1 MKKILGA
8 IVGFFVAIW
17 RWIKE
22 TAWVQ
27 PLLIVGIIFGI
38 IFAIPSVV
46 DGIRKI
52 DERNN
57 SAEKYYQQFQVSLAG
72 AENSAADKLLD
83 EIKQNSEGGSESLKG
98 QKFFVVFVQKD
109 EACSA
114 CLDAREGFEYLAG
127 DGKALLDDGR
137 KIELKTIFVDQE
149 LKRKDKEDWKK
160 EDSDP
165 VDNYAETAF
174 EAFLLRN
181 AARFEEY
188 AGDAINTHYYIN
200 DGITEQ
206 QVEDIESADVKRFQT
221 PTILQI
227 DFTDTAP
234 QPGVTN
240 VFIGV
245 QGAKKLDRAKYIADA
260 WNYKGQFGPNY
271 TV

>member
-1 MKKILGA
+1 MKKILSVIG
-8 IVGFFVAIW
+8 GFFAGIW

-57 SAEKYYQQFQVSLAG
+57 SAEKYYKQFQVSLAG

-83 EIKQNSEGGSESLKG
+83 EIKDNSEGRSTTLQG
-98 QKFFVVFVQKD
+98 QKFFLVFVQKD
-109 EACSA
+109 DACAA

-127 DGKALLDDGR
+127 DGKTLLDDSR

-149 LKRKDKEDWKK
+149 LKKKNKEDWKK
-160 EDSDP
+160 EDT
-165 VDNYAETAF
+165 VALDNYAETAF

-181 AARFEEY
+181 ADRFEEY
-188 AGDAINTHYYIN
+188 AGDALNTHYYIN
-200 DGITEQ
+200 DGITEAQ
-206 QVEDIESADVKRFQT
+206 IEDIESADVTRFQT
-221 PTILQI
+221 TTMIQV
-227 DFTDTAP
+227 DFTDSAAH
-234 QPGVTN
+234 PGVTN
-240 VFIGV
+240 VFIGI
-245 QGAKKLDRAKYIADA
+245 QGAKKLDRAKYLADA

-271 TV
+271 TA

>member
-1 MKKILGA
+1 MLRVLLLYVFYYLIEGGTFHEKILGA

-98 QKFFVVFVQKD
+98 QKFFVVFVQKMKH
-109 EACSA
+109 AVHV
-114 CLDAREGFEYLAG
+114 LMLV
-127 DGKALLDDGR
+127 KALN
-137 KIELKTIFVDQE
+137 I
-149 LKRKDKEDWKK
+149 
-160 EDSDP
+160 
-165 VDNYAETAF
+165 
-174 EAFLLRN
+174 
-181 AARFEEY
+181 
-188 AGDAINTHYYIN
+188 
-200 DGITEQ
+200 
-206 QVEDIESADVKRFQT
+206 
-221 PTILQI
+221 
-227 DFTDTAP
+227 
-234 QPGVTN
+234 
-240 VFIGV
+240 
-245 QGAKKLDRAKYIADA
+245 
-260 WNYKGQFGPNY
+260 
-271 TV
+271 